1 MRCLPALAL
10 KLVLALALE
19 LVVGLGALAVQPLAR
34 AQPPALAVLPSQA
47 SAAATAASGLAGSAL
62 VVVDQALPQ
71 PLTATA
77 GDATRGRAIVAN
89 RQVGLCLLCHT
100 GPIPEERFQGNLA
113 PDLAGAGKRWSAAQL
128 RLRLVDARRLNP
140 QTIMPT
146 YHRTDG
152 MNRVAPAFAA
162 APMLA
167 AQQVEDVVAYLL
179 TLRD

>member
-10 KLVLALALE
+10 GLVALAI
-19 LVVGLGALAVQPLAR
+19 QPLAW
-34 AQPPALAVLPSQA
+34 AQTS
-47 SAAATAASGLAGSAL
+47 GSAL
-62 VVVDQALPQ
+62 TVVDQALPQ

-77 GDATRGRAIVAN
+77 GDAARGRTIVSN

-113 PDLAGAGKRWSAAQL
+113 PDLAGAGKRWSAGQL
-128 RLRLVDARRLNP
+128 RLRMVDARTLNP
-140 QTIMPT
+140 QTIMPS

-152 MNRVAPAFAA
+152 LNRVAPAFAA
-162 APMLA
+162 APMLG
-167 AQQVEDVVAYLL
+167 AQQIEDVVAYLL

>member
-10 KLVLALALE
+10 GLVGFASH
-19 LVVGLGALAVQPLAR
+19 GL
-34 AQPPALAVLPSQA
+34 
-47 SAAATAASGLAGSAL
+47 AAAQMAAKDPVPTAVIGA
-62 VVVDQALPQ
+62 VDGALPQ
-71 PLTATA
+71 SLTGGP
-77 GDATRGRAIVAN
+77 GDAVRGRAIVAN
-89 RQVGLCLLCHT
+89 RQLGLCLLCHT

-128 RLRLVDARRLNP
+128 RLRMVDARTLNP
-140 QTIMPT
+140 QTIMPS

-152 MNRVAPAFAA
+152 LNRVAPASAGL
-162 APMLA
+162 PMLG

>member
-1 MRCLPALAL
+1 MRRLPASTLGL
-10 KLVLALALE
+10 GLGLVVLAI
-19 LVVGLGALAVQPLAR
+19 QPLAW
-34 AQPPALAVLPSQA
+34 AQVKVE
-47 SAAATAASGLAGSAL
+47 AAASSVLAGTASN
-62 VVVDQALPQ
+62 VVDQALPQ

-113 PDLAGAGKRWSAAQL
+113 PDLSGAGKRWSVGQL
-128 RLRLVDARRLNP
+128 RLRMVDARTLNP
-140 QTIMPT
+140 QTLMPS

-152 MNRVAPAFAA
+152 LNRVAPAFAA
-162 APMLA
+162 APMLG